1 MAYTK
6 NQWNDGDIITVEKL
20 NRLEEGVAEMAT
32 GIQGPKGDKGDTG
45 EPGPKGD
52 PGEQGPQGEAGTGL
66 TGTASVLTV
75 LAEDADAATVLLK
88 VNEIVGILNARGVSQ
103 TE

>member
-32 GIQGPKGDKGDTG
+32 GIQGPKGDKGDPG
-45 EPGPKGD
+45 EP
-52 PGEQGPQGEAGTGL
+52 GPQGEAGTGL

-103 TE
+103 AE